1 MPSLILFFL
10 SIAAIF
16 FNDVFAIDSSQ
27 LGFFLV
33 LLIPLLLFLLTKI
46 ENKRLFIPVKES
58 IFYLIFII
66 FSAISTFRAIDKE
79 MSIQFLSIY
88 MTGYLFFIY
97 GFNYRDS
104 LNKYFKWFLIG
115 ISIISVLIFSINK
128 IFTLK
133 LFDNGASLFYGG
145 YYHNELGTVLILGI
159 IICLYKFI
167 FEKSNKLLILLLF
180 FSSFLIFSF
189 SRSAYLAVIIIGV
202 IFCLIKKSW
211 LPITLVILMTCLFF
225 VTTKEINNFFPT
237 SVKKFMVNK
246 LLLPKEK
253 SFTGKRQQHIYYALL
268 SIKDRPF
275 FGYGPG
281 NLYFSTLKKQF
292 NWEEGT
298 TTAHNILLDIFAEN
312 GALAGVGFLLF
323 LFYVFKNTKKD
334 LYFYLLSSL
343 TIVFLFDFSYRYTSI
358 FIIWM
363 ILVGI
368 SLPKNQDKTE
378 INSMVV
384 LILMGIMFV
393 FGQIVLMGELFYKI
407 GLTDLSLRL
416 YPLNNEAYTKIISGN
431 IEKKEIKKGLKNLT
445 EYNSLYKEN
454 LLNTAEFYEK
464 LGDKKNAVYSYE
476 RAIYDKPLL
485 ISTVLTKIMILNVDL
500 YGENAGKSE
509 TTKFINEFKRKV
521 NIPKKSD
528 VEKIIQEF
536 CYDYKLKCQ

>member
-225 VTTKEINNFFPT
+225 VTTKRF
-237 SVKKFMVNK
+237 
-246 LLLPKEK
+246 
-253 SFTGKRQQHIYYALL
+253 
-268 SIKDRPF
+268 
-275 FGYGPG
+275 
-281 NLYFSTLKKQF
+281 
-292 NWEEGT
+292 
-298 TTAHNILLDIFAEN
+298 
-312 GALAGVGFLLF
+312 
-323 LFYVFKNTKKD
+323 
-334 LYFYLLSSL
+334 
-343 TIVFLFDFSYRYTSI
+343 
-358 FIIWM
+358 
-363 ILVGI
+363 
-368 SLPKNQDKTE
+368 
-378 INSMVV
+378 
-384 LILMGIMFV
+384 
-393 FGQIVLMGELFYKI
+393 
-407 GLTDLSLRL
+407 LSL
-416 YPLNNEAYTKIISGN
+416 
-431 IEKKEIKKGLKNLT
+431 
-445 EYNSLYKEN
+445 
-454 LLNTAEFYEK
+454 
-464 LGDKKNAVYSYE
+464 
-476 RAIYDKPLL
+476 
-485 ISTVLTKIMILNVDL
+485 
-500 YGENAGKSE
+500 
-509 TTKFINEFKRKV
+509 
-521 NIPKKSD
+521 
-528 VEKIIQEF
+528 
-536 CYDYKLKCQ
+536 